1 MENGIRTLLDSFPT
15 NHPVDNVIVNGE
27 FIPTTNFI
35 NVQGDLAFFRNGA
48 QTRIFRIE
56 SIDGLDF

>member
-15 NHPVDNVIVNGE
+15 NYPVDNVIVNGE
-27 FIPTTNFI
+27 FVATTNFI
-35 NVQGDLAFFRNGA
+35 SVQGDLAFFRNNA

>member
-15 NHPVDNVIVNGE
+15 NYPVDNVIVNGE
-27 FIPTTNFI
+27 FVATTNFI
-35 NVQGDLAFFRNGA
+35 NVQGDLAFFRNNN